1 MHSCVNLTLLAC
13 CNLASLGCFSCRL
26 FRPPF
31 PAIVSLDVPRC
42 VRQLAVWVTL
52 CALASGCSSVEKRIA
67 PSNFRDW
74 RPEQSVLPQAEFQG
88 QQVVVH
94 NIRNCKYFANDV
106 YMVDYYDKTIDLNR
120 VEGVDFIVV
129 PFKGME
135 ALAHVMISFQIAN
148 PDGTRDHLAVSVETR
163 KEREENYNPVK
174 GSANQYELM
183 YVVADERDVIQYRT
197 NYNNED
203 VYLYHTVATPEASR
217 ALLVDV
223 LTRANQVA
231 AHPEFYDTLVNNCT
245 SNIVRHVN
253 RITPNR
259 IVTDY
264 RVLLPGLS
272 DALAYDEGLIERHG
286 TFQETKQRAYV
297 NPLAQRYAGREDFSE
312 MIRQR

>member
-1 MHSCVNLTLLAC
+1 VRR
-13 CNLASLGCFSCRL
+13 F
-26 FRPPF
+26 
-31 PAIVSLDVPRC
+31 
-42 VRQLAVWVTL
+42 VRQFAVWVTL
-52 CALASGCSSVEKRIA
+52 CALVAGCTSVEKRIA

-74 RPEQSVLPQAEFQG
+74 RPEQSVVPHAEFQG
-88 QQVVVH
+88 EQVTVH
-94 NIRNCKYFANDV
+94 NVRNCKYFANDV

-129 PFKGME
+129 PFKGTP

-163 KEREENYNPVK
+163 KERDENYNPVK
-174 GSANQYELM
+174 GSTNAYELM

-203 VYLYHTVATPEASR
+203 VYLYHTVATPEASK

-231 AHPEFYDTLVNNCT
+231 KQPEFYDTLLNNCT

-253 RITPNR
+253 RIKPNR
-259 IVTDY
+259 IVADY
-264 RVLLPGLS
+264 RVLLPGYS
-272 DALAYDEGLIERHG
+272 DALAYDEGLIEHHG
-286 TFQETKQRAYV
+286 TFPETKQQAYV
-297 NPLAQRYAGREDFSE
+297 NPAALRYAGREDFSE
-312 MIRQR
+312 MIRRR